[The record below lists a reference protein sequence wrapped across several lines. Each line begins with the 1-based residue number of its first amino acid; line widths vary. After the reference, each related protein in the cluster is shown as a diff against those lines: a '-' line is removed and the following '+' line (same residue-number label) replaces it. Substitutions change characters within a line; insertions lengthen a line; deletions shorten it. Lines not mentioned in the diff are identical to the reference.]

1 MIASD
6 MFKELHYKQ
15 VSHSSDFEEV
25 NYLGIGGYGV
35 SEIVFCTDG
44 FIEYRFNNQV
54 ISFYHDE
61 LLAMIQQCR
70 ELGWLE

>member
-1 MIASD
+1 MTAFD

-15 VSHSSDFEEV
+15 VSPSSDFEEAS
-25 NYLGIGGYGV
+25 YLGINDEGIF
-35 SEIVFCTDG
+35 EIVFCKDG

-70 ELGWLE
+70 ELGWL